1 LIVIRIVWTIY
12 SFKVEKILM
21 AICFLPLVSGFL
33 QLLTG
38 CLLLIGLS
46 VGNSIWNFQVKN

>member
-1 LIVIRIVWTIY
+1 
-12 SFKVEKILM
+12 VEKILM